1 MFKTDISCVGT
12 LDNVLAVYRYRYKS
26 GGPMQFGV
34 MADEV
39 KAVNPD
45 AAITVDGVDYV
56 NYGRI

>member
-1 MFKTDISCVGT
+1 MFKTDIVSGGT
-12 LDNVLAVYRYRYKS
+12 LDNVLTVYQYRYKS
-26 GGPMQFGV
+26 GGPMQLGV

-45 AAITVDGVDYV
+45 AVITVDGVDYV